1 MIKRTVTAL
10 MILAAAAAC
19 GDKIEPDPVLPPG
32 PEEPDTNITTPP
44 VWPEEETGK
53 EYIWDEDYIPEFHIK
68 IKDTQWDKLLLAHD
82 SNPDISEFVRCDV
95 IFLRNEVRDT
105 ISNVG
110 IRLFDNGDA
119 GRPEG
124 KAGEKHN
131 KEAAKWNFSNYE
143 LNFMYFNNT
152 ESNSLRKVRSVFLK
166 SCVNDPSYAR
176 ERYCYDLFRR
186 AAIETV
192 GRNIY
197 CKVNIHVD
205 SDENPAYLGIYQ
217 MIEPVDQSFIADRT
231 KTFGNADGNLWKCG
245 EGANLTSSS
254 VSSGIDKGK
263 GEDFTYTLI
272 TNQNALSNAS
282 AQLAGFMEKVKK
294 LKNEE
299 FRKWINEVCD
309 VKLLLRTYAVIATI
323 GMWDDYWNTGNNFYL
338 YFNSTSDNG
347 YKVYMIPYDFEMS
360 LGNCKRNIMQDPG
373 MQDPYNWGKNLNP
386 LISRILHFPE
396 YREIYREALMTL
408 ILPEAYLFQHETS
421 SAIISDLM
429 YRVSF
434 YTKNDT
440 GINMSAKDR
449 TAHWSNTPQY
459 TLIGKNDNFFKIRT
473 EAIRNYSE

>member
-1 MIKRTVTAL
+1 MIKRIATAL
-10 MILAAAAAC
+10 IIFAAAAAC
-19 GDKIEPDPVLPPG
+19 GEKIEPDPVPPG
-32 PEEPDTNITTPP
+32 PEEPDTNVTPGP
-44 VWPEEETGK
+44 TWPEGETGK
-53 EYIWDEDYIPEFHIK
+53 AYIWDEGYIPEFHIK
-68 IKDTQWDKLLLAHD
+68 IKDSQWSKLLQAYD

-95 IFLRNEVRDT
+95 VFSRNDVRDT
-105 ISNVG
+105 VSNVG

-124 KAGEKHN
+124 NKGEKHD
-131 KEAAKWNFSNYE
+131 KDAAKWNFSNYE
-143 LNFMYFNNT
+143 LNFMYFNND

-176 ERYCYDLFRR
+176 ERYCYDLLRR

-197 CKVNIHVD
+197 CKVNIHVG
-205 SDENPAYLGIYQ
+205 SDEKPAYLGVYQ
-217 MIEPVDQSFIADRT
+217 MIEPVDHSFISDRT
-231 KTFGNADGNLWKCG
+231 KTFGNANGNLWKCG
-245 EGANLTSSS
+245 KGADLTNPSAT
-254 VSSGIDKGK
+254 SGIDKGT

-272 TNQNALSNAS
+272 TNQNALGNAA
-282 AQLAGFMEKVKK
+282 AQLAGFMEKVKQ
-294 LKNEE
+294 LKNDE

-309 VKLLLRTYAVIATI
+309 IKLLLRTYAVIATT

-338 YFNSTSDNG
+338 YFNNTSDSG

-360 LGNCKRNIMQDPG
+360 LGNSKGNIMQDPA
-373 MQDPYNWGKNLNP
+373 MQDPYNWGKKINP
-386 LISRILHFPE
+386 LISRILNFPE

-408 ILPEAYLFQHETS
+408 ILPEAYLFQHEVS

-429 YRVSF
+429 YQVSF

-449 TAHWSNTPQY
+449 TANWSNTPRY
-459 TLIGKNDNFFKIRT
+459 TLTGEDNNFFKIRC